1 MGEDAT
7 SAAGASPRMTPEELT
22 AYLDDVF
29 PERDELWPPT
39 HIDRLGVNE
48 ATLRMEFHSSLVR
61 PGGTIS
67 GPAMFK
73 LADYGIY
80 VAILGMIGKVP
91 LAVTTS
97 LTINFLR
104 KPLQRDLI
112 ADVRLLKLGKR
123 LAVGDVLLRSD
134 GSDDI
139 VAQAN
144 GTYSIPP
151 PDMR

>member
-1 MGEDAT
+1 MKDDV
-7 SAAGASPRMTPEELT
+7 SPAAAPLLTPAELT
-22 AYLDDVF
+22 AYLDEVF
-29 PERDELWPPT
+29 PERNGLWPPI
-39 HIDRLGVNE
+39 HIERLEPNA
-48 ATLRMEFHSSLVR
+48 ATLRMEFGPGLLR

-73 LADYGIY
+73 LADHGLY

-123 LAVGDVLLRSD
+123 LAVGEVALRSD
-134 GSDDI
+134 GSQEV
-139 VAQAN
+139 VAHAT

-151 PDMR
+151 PEKR

>member
-1 MGEDAT
+1 MAHDQNRAG
-7 SAAGASPRMTPEELT
+7 GASPRMTPGELT
-22 AYLDDVF
+22 AYLDEVF

-39 HIDRLGVNE
+39 HIDRLEVNE

-134 GSDDI
+134 GSDAI

-151 PDMR
+151 PDKR